1 MNINDWFYSNQSND
15 TLAWTTFSE
24 INMVHLVLTLRSLR
38 ARRKRP
44 LSASVTTPS
53 PARLKVSKK
62 ENKVMILPVMYQPV
76 TQQKIFA
83 PMYLLLLNLALI
95 DFVQQSKEE
104 KSASPKK
111 RLGLKNLGNTCFM
124 NSVSIRYPIIRYDWN
139 LRCFK
144 VFQTLRSS
152 AKSSK
157 HCQVLT
163 KDRWAAQS
171 QFVSCQQKINT
182 GEKE

>member
-1 MNINDWFYSNQSND
+1 MNGSLQTKIMNY

-24 INMVHLVLTLRSLR
+24 INMVHLTLRSLR

-62 ENKVMILPVMYQPV
+62 ENKVIILPITCPV
-76 TQQKIFA
+76 
-83 PMYLLLLNLALI
+83 YLWSRKNVCTYPLLLNLAWI
-95 DFVQQSKEE
+95 NSVQQSKEE

-124 NSVSIRYPIIRYDWN
+124 NSVSIRYP
-139 LRCFK
+139 K
-144 VFQTLRSS
+144 VTMGIWL
-152 AKSSK
+152 KS
-157 HCQVLT
+157 QVLQSLSNIEEFSKVIKTLPSLDERQVSSTVSICILPT
-163 KDRWAAQS
+163 KQ
-171 QFVSCQQKINT
+171 IT